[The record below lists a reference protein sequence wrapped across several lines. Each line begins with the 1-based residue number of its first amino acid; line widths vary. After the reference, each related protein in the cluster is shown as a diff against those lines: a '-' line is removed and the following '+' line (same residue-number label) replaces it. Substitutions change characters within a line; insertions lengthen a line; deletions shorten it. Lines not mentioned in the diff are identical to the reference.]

1 MSNMT
6 RHLKRQK
13 VPTNWPISRKGTKYV
28 VRPRF
33 GLEKGVPLLVFV
45 RDMLKIAQNKKEV
58 KRAIQLNNII
68 VNGVAAKDEKQC
80 VQLFDKVSFIP
91 SKKHFKLSISSTGK
105 FKAEEIKEK
114 QANQKVAK
122 IINKT
127 MLKGKKMQLNLS
139 DGRNYIS
146 DIKCNVNDSV
156 SIDFKKKKINKCLA
170 LEKGAKVVVVTGKH
184 AGERGKVKEV
194 DKKSKTALLNVDG
207 SELNILI
214 KQIMVT
220 D

>member
-1 MSNMT
+1 MT

-13 VPTNWPISRKGTKYV
+13 VPKNWPISRKGTKYV
-28 VRPRF
+28 ARPRF
-33 GLEKGVPLLVFV
+33 ALGKGVPLVVFV

-58 KRAIQLNNII
+58 KRAIQLNYIL
-68 VNGVAAKDEKQC
+68 VNGVPAKDEKQC
-80 VQLFDKVSFIP
+80 VQLFDKVSFTP
-91 SKKHFKLSISSTGK
+91 SKKHFKLNLSSSGK
-105 FKAEEIKEK
+105 FEAEEIKEK
-114 QANQKVAK
+114 DTNQKVAK

-127 MLKGKKMQLNLS
+127 MLKGKKIQINLS

-146 DIKCNVNDSV
+146 DVKCNVNDSV
-156 SIDFKKKKINKCLA
+156 SIDFEKKKINKCLS
-170 LEKGAKVVVVTGKH
+170 LEKGAKIVVVTGKH

-194 DKKSKTALLNVDG
+194 DKESKTALLNVDG
-207 SELNILI
+207 DELNILI